1 MIYLF
6 NNRYNGI
13 NAGFAKY
20 KTIKEKKNTQNS
32 IRKEDRDWLGG
43 KKLEIY
49 VTTVVYL
56 AKNL

>member
-32 IRKEDRDWLGG
+32 KG
-43 KKLEIY
+43 KRIEIG
-49 VTTVVYL
+49 
-56 AKNL
+56 